1 MMRKLIIN
9 LIIWGAIVLLYLIN
23 QIYPV
28 ISLSP
33 LMFKVDNISYY
44 NNFISDYIDSYN
56 TIETI
61 NDKGMIRAEF

>member
-1 MMRKLIIN
+1 
-9 LIIWGAIVLLYLIN
+9 
-23 QIYPV
+23 
-28 ISLSP
+28 
-33 LMFKVDNISYY
+33 VDNISYY